1 MSKVVK
7 NSLIVIAI
15 AILVFVIIY
24 FVYDLLKA
32 KPTYS
37 EQVQQSNLEGSNM
50 GIDTDK
56 LFENVSTSNEE
67 KTNIENEVEEP
78 KENTEVLNGTVT
90 SKEEKAIE
98 LAKKNGYTA
107 VVSHR
112 SGETEDTTL
121 ADVAVNSKGNYIV
134 TVNDSK
140 TSKTLAFYEIDVE
153 NEIVK
158 EK

>member
-67 KTNIENEVEEP
+67 KT
-78 KENTEVLNGTVT
+78 
-90 SKEEKAIE
+90 IE
-98 LAKKNGYTA
+98 LAKKQWK
-107 VVSHR
+107 S
-112 SGETEDTTL
+112 TEGVYFSNM
-121 ADVAVNSKGNYIV
+121 AINSKGNYIV

>member
-98 LAKKNGYTA
+98 LAKKQWKSTE
-107 VVSHR
+107 
-112 SGETEDTTL
+112 GEYFSNM
-121 ADVAVNSKGNYIV
+121 AINSKGNYIV

>member
-56 LFENVSTSNEE
+56 LVQLVLDGKKTATTSLYELDNVSKVGDISILTDLKDNNVCFIKTINVIITEFKNITWDLAELEGENKSLNEWKE
-67 KTNIENEVEEP
+67 SHMNYFNIIDPNFN
-78 KENTEVLNGTVT
+78 ENTKVIFEVF
-90 SKEEKAIE
+90 S
-98 LAKKNGYTA
+98 
-107 VVSHR
+107 S
-112 SGETEDTTL
+112 
-121 ADVAVNSKGNYIV
+121 
-134 TVNDSK
+134 
-140 TSKTLAFYEIDVE
+140 
-153 NEIVK
+153 
-158 EK
+158 

>member
-98 LAKKNGYTA
+98 LAKKQWK
-107 VVSHR
+107 S
-112 SGETEDTTL
+112 TEGVYFSNM
-121 ADVAVNSKGNYIV
+121 AINSKVI
-134 TVNDSK
+134 
-140 TSKTLAFYEIDVE
+140 TL
-153 NEIVK
+153 
-158 EK
+158 

>member
-90 SKEEKAIE
+90 SKEEKAKE
-98 LAKKNGYTA
+98 LAKKQWK
-107 VVSHR
+107 S
-112 SGETEDTTL
+112 TEGVYFSNM
-121 ADVAVNSKGNYIV
+121 AINSKGNYIV

>member
-98 LAKKNGYTA
+98 LAKKQWK
-107 VVSHR
+107 S
-112 SGETEDTTL
+112 TEGVYFL
-121 ADVAVNSKGNYIV
+121 NMAINSKGNYIV

>member
-98 LAKKNGYTA
+98 LAKKQWK
-107 VVSHR
+107 S
-112 SGETEDTTL
+112 TEGVYFPNM
-121 ADVAVNSKGNYIV
+121 AINSKGNYIV

>member
-98 LAKKNGYTA
+98 LAKKQWK
-107 VVSHR
+107 S
-112 SGETEDTTL
+112 TEGVYFSNM
-121 ADVAVNSKGNYIV
+121 AIHSKGNYIV

>member
-121 ADVAVNSKGNYIV
+121 ADVAV
-134 TVNDSK
+134 
-140 TSKTLAFYEIDVE
+140 AWQ
-153 NEIVK
+153 
-158 EK
+158 

>member
-98 LAKKNGYTA
+98 SKEELLSI
-107 VVSHR
+107 V
-112 SGETEDTTL
+112 
-121 ADVAVNSKGNYIV
+121 ADMNKDFI
-134 TVNDSK
+134 
-140 TSKTLAFYEIDVE
+140 
-153 NEIVK
+153 
-158 EK
+158 

>member
-98 LAKKNGYTA
+98 LAKKQWK
-107 VVSHR
+107 S
-112 SGETEDTTL
+112 TEGVYFSNM
-121 ADVAVNSKGNYIV
+121 AINSKVNYIV
-134 TVNDSK
+134 MKEAKAKIGPAADGRV
-140 TSKTLAFYEIDVE
+140 I

>member
-50 GIDTDK
+50 GID
-56 LFENVSTSNEE
+56 

-98 LAKKNGYTA
+98 LAKKQWK
-107 VVSHR
+107 S
-112 SGETEDTTL
+112 TEGVYFSNM
-121 ADVAVNSKGNYIV
+121 AINSKGNYIV

>member
-98 LAKKNGYTA
+98 LAKKQWK
-107 VVSHR
+107 S
-112 SGETEDTTL
+112 TEGVDFSNR
-121 ADVAVNSKGNYIV
+121 ARNSKGNYIV

>member
-37 EQVQQSNLEGSNM
+37 EQEGSNM

-98 LAKKNGYTA
+98 LAKKQWK
-107 VVSHR
+107 S
-112 SGETEDTTL
+112 TEGVYFSNM
-121 ADVAVNSKGNYIV
+121 AINSKGNYIV

>member
-1 MSKVVK
+1 
-7 NSLIVIAI
+7 
-15 AILVFVIIY
+15 
-24 FVYDLLKA
+24 
-32 KPTYS
+32 
-37 EQVQQSNLEGSNM
+37 M

-98 LAKKNGYTA
+98 LAKKQWK
-107 VVSHR
+107 S
-112 SGETEDTTL
+112 TEGVYFL
-121 ADVAVNSKGNYIV
+121 NMAINSKGNYIV